1 MKTRLILLSF
11 LLLFLSCNI
20 NHFMTNYSQQKKSLR
35 FFPVDPWLVVNSEKI
50 QFPEPIPHSI
60 KLEGFVN
67 DWLNSGA
74 VISSDKEM
82 DVEVRFQGNPKL
94 ISALDLKVAGEV
106 PADEKGKTILR
117 FDPLFKNPKDVGDLK
132 GVMRNWESIYEFPI
146 LHLKPNQSVLIWI
159 TVNTKDLSGGNLKGF
174 LTLTKDKKI
183 FRKLPVEVT
192 IYPVKLPEDNPIIGH
207 TWTVYKDD
215 EQFAR
220 LVRDYGINACGYYD
234 NWDML
239 RKVGFR
245 FFRFSFPP
253 SNWHPES
260 LKATNDGIRYELK
273 MIQETIS
280 RLNLKPEEWG
290 IEVFDEPCDKNAWI
304 FIEWVK
310 RIKNVWPDARFYAN
324 PGFSGTNNA
333 VATIEGIIEPL
344 KNDVT
349 VWCPYIEYLYRPT
362 FLEALKKTGKPIWY
376 YTIEY
381 NHQKPLRGGRQH
393 PWLAW
398 RDNLDGWAFYAL
410 REWGKSNPWKD
421 NWICARMY
429 PEKTVSIWMEGLR
442 QGVQDYKR
450 VWLLEKNGFSRE
462 EIINQLL
469 QLFSDKGE
477 LPWCGAEPETYSIVR
492 KKLDELL
499 IDRLI
504 KTKKYYAI
512 EKMLLDADKHGKNKP
527 KIKKSV

>member
-1 MKTRLILLSF
+1 MKTRFILLSIS
-11 LLLFLSCNI
+11 LLFLSCSI
-20 NHFMTNYSQQKKSLR
+20 NYFGMNYTQKKKSLK
-35 FFPVDPWLVVNSEKI
+35 FFPVDPWLVVNSEKT

-60 KLEGFVN
+60 KLEGFIN

-82 DVEVRFQGNPKL
+82 DVEVKFQGNPKL

-117 FDPLFKNPKDVGDLK
+117 FDPLFEHPKDVGDLK

-159 TVNTKDLSGGNLKGF
+159 TVNTKDLSEGKWNGF

-215 EQFAR
+215 EQLAR

-245 FFRFSFPP
+245 FFRFSFPL

-260 LKATNDGIRYELK
+260 LKATDDSIRYELK

-280 RLNLKPEEWG
+280 RLNLKPEEWAL
-290 IEVFDEPCDKNAWI
+290 EVFDEPCDKNAWI

-310 RIKNVWPDARFYAN
+310 RIKNVWPEVRFYAN
-324 PGFSGTNNA
+324 PGYSATNKA
-333 VATIEGIIEPL
+333 FATVEGVIEPL

-349 VWCPYIEYLYRPT
+349 IWCPYIEYLYRPT

-398 RDNLDGWAFYAL
+398 RDNLDGWAFYNL
-410 REWGKSNPWKD
+410 CQDGKYNSWTD
-421 NWICARMY
+421 NVCARMY
-429 PEKTVSIWMEGLR
+429 PNRTVSIWLEGLR

-469 QLFSDKGE
+469 QLFSNKGE
-477 LPWCGAEPETYSIVR
+477 LPWCGAEPESYSIVR

-499 IDRLI
+499 IDRLV
-504 KTKKYYAI
+504 KAKK
-512 EKMLLDADKHGKNKP
+512 
-527 KIKKSV
+527 